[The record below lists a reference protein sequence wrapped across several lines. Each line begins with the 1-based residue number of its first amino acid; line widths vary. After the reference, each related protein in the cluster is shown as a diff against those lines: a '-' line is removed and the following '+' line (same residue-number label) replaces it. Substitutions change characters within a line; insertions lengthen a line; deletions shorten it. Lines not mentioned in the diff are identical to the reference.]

1 MRDVQDLRTE
11 RLTLA
16 PLTPS
21 LARVAIRDTAGLGRR
36 LGVRV
41 PPTWPGAG
49 FRGILPRI
57 ARSTGWSGTADAGPT
72 YLVVHAADG
81 VLIGESGLHRPPDA
95 LGTVEVGYAIVPAYR
110 GRGFASEATRAV
122 VEHALARPDV
132 RRVVAAC
139 LEDNAASI
147 RVLEKLGMR
156 RVGRAGDEL
165 RFELRR

>member
-11 RLTLA
+11 RLTLV

-21 LARVAIRDTAGLGRR
+21 LARVAIRDTAELGRL
-36 LGVRV
+36 LGASV
-41 PPTWPGAG
+41 PRTWPGAD
-49 FRGILPRI
+49 FRRILPRI
-57 ARSTGWSGTADAGPT
+57 ARSTGWAATADTGPA
-72 YLVVHAADG
+72 YFIVHAADG

-95 LGTVEVGYAIVPAYR
+95 SGSVEVGYAIVPAYR
-110 GRGFASEATRAV
+110 GRGFALEATRAV

-139 LEDNAASI
+139 LEDNAPSI

-165 RFELRR
+165 RFELRG